1 MRVRARDDAGDWT
14 WLFRDAASGDDA
26 DSLPDAMSGANL
38 GPDPHVWVGAEDDVV
53 HRVRRFCETELGLG
67 RSRPYALT
75 YWRSNR
81 VER

>member
-1 MRVRARDDAGDWT
+1 
-14 WLFRDAASGDDA
+14 
-26 DSLPDAMSGANL
+26 MSGANL